1 MIKRRILSPFV
12 ELILSKGDSS
22 MEVFLDSNIIYSD
35 PFMESIYAQQLL
47 KLAEYD
53 FITIYMSSVVV
64 DEIKSNYRKQIN
76 KEFGQLKKN
85 IEILSKHTF
94 QNIEVYVTLNKEQDY
109 LIQEFD
115 GFYKD
120 LFERKLI
127 HVLDYSNNIL
137 PELVNRSISR
147 VKPFTDKKQEFRDA
161 IIWLTYTNYAKE
173 NSLVDCHF
181 ITNNKSDFLE
191 DGNIHKDLLKDSSDF
206 VFYNSYKEFFS
217 DNNKDLEYVRS
228 EVLSYWT
235 DELKYMQSDIFDRIS
250 YDYYDKIEI
259 ETSDFVDRN
268 ADYITIN
275 HELSSR
281 GSLEPSGIDLIE
293 INDYNVSLI
302 NNDIIISGSI
312 LVNQQFEIYEYN
324 PLYEPGDEEY
334 YYSSSD
340 EVILLVEFTLKINT
354 NLIREKLEEL
364 EYDISKIMIEDFEIN
379 RIDPY

>member
-1 MIKRRILSPFV
+1 
-12 ELILSKGDSS
+12 